1 MKTKDFSGIKNGG
14 QLPSPQEI
22 QPPKDIDDLLGDFI
36 DSTNS
41 QLEELEQAA
50 LEYESGTNREEN
62 AAVIR
67 RILHKI
73 KGEVGIVGIDDIALL
88 SHSTEDA
95 FEQLPDDCRG
105 DMVLRFG
112 DWVSAAIDKL
122 QTQSFK

>member
-1 MKTKDFSGIKNGG
+1 MEVKDFSGIKNGG
-14 QLPSPQEI
+14 PLPSPQEI

-67 RILHKI
+67 RVLHKI
-73 KGEVGIVGIDDIALL
+73 KGEAGMVGIDDIALL
-88 SHSTEDA
+88 SHSAEDA
-95 FEQLPDDCRG
+95 FEQLPDDYRC

-122 QTQSFK
+122 ASHV